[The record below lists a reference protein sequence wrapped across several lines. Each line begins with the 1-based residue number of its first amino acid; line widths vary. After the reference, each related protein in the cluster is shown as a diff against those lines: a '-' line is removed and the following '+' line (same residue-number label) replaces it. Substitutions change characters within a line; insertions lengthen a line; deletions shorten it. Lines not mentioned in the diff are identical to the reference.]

1 LLVPKRQL
9 PASLGW
15 SFAFG
20 VPNLQIGNPRKTR
33 LTQRS
38 QLNTSIV
45 LNIIWI
51 SFFLAAFCTALF
63 KLVFLGDQ
71 QVFAQIM
78 EAMFAL
84 SKSAFEISLG
94 LTGVLALW
102 LGIMRIGEKSGFI
115 LLLTQSLTPLFSRLM
130 PDVPKGHPALGA
142 IVMNISANAL
152 GLDNAA
158 TPLGIKAMQELQTL
172 NPHPETAS
180 NAQILFLVINTAGVT
195 LFPVTIFTYRAQLG
209 AANPTDVFIPILIAT
224 YVGTMVGLFTVAYV
238 QKINLLDKVIVAYLG
253 GFTLVVG
260 GILAYFS
267 SLPQQQMLEQSAII
281 SNFILFS
288 LVITFILGAIN
299 KEINA
304 YDAFIE
310 GAKEGFHTATTII
323 PYLVAMLVAIGVFR
337 ASGALDLLADLARTI
352 VHYFMLDDRFVD
364 ALPTALMKPF
374 SGSGA
379 RAMMIDTMKTM
390 GADSFAGRLSSIVQG
405 STETTFYVLAIY
417 FGSVG
422 IKHIRHAAACGIIA
436 DFAGIVA
443 SIFVAYWFF
452 G

>member
-1 LLVPKRQL
+1 M
-9 PASLGW
+9 
-15 SFAFG
+15 
-20 VPNLQIGNPRKTR
+20 
-33 LTQRS
+33 
-38 QLNTSIV
+38 

-115 LLLTQSLTPLFSRLM
+115 LLLTKSLTPLFSRLM

-158 TPLGIKAMQELQTL
+158 TPLGIKAMQELQSL
-172 NPHPETAS
+172 NPNPETAS
-180 NAQILFLVINTAGVT
+180 NAQILFLVINTSSVT

-224 YVGTMVGLFTVAYV
+224 YMSTLAGLLAVAFV

-253 GFTLVVG
+253 SFTLVVG

-267 SLPQQQMLEQSAII
+267 SLPQQQMLEQSALI

-299 KEINA
+299 KGINA
-304 YDAFIE
+304 YEAFIE
-310 GAKEGFHTATTII
+310 GAKEGFQTAITII

-337 ASGALDLLADLARTI
+337 ASGALDLLADLARAA

-364 ALPTALMKPF
+364 ALPTALIKPF

-379 RAMMIDTMKTM
+379 RAMMIDTMKTL

-436 DFAGIVA
+436 DFAGVVA
-443 SIFVAYWFF
+443 SIFIAYWFF

>member
-1 LLVPKRQL
+1 M
-9 PASLGW
+9 
-15 SFAFG
+15 
-20 VPNLQIGNPRKTR
+20 
-33 LTQRS
+33 
-38 QLNTSIV
+38 

-51 SFFLAAFCTALF
+51 CFFLAAFCTALF

-102 LGIMRIGEKSGFI
+102 LGVMRIGEKSGFI
-115 LLLTQSLTPLFSRLM
+115 LLLTKGLTPLFSRLM

-158 TPLGIKAMQELQTL
+158 TPLGIKAMQELQML
-172 NPHPETAS
+172 NPNPETAS

-238 QKINLLDKVIVAYLG
+238 QKINLLDKVILAYLG
-253 GFTLVVG
+253 GFSLVVG

-267 SLPQQQMLEQSAII
+267 GLPQQQMLEQSALI

-304 YDAFIE
+304 YEAFIE
-310 GAKEGFHTATTII
+310 GAKEGFQTAVTII

-337 ASGALDLLADLARTI
+337 ASGALDLLADLARAA

>member
-1 LLVPKRQL
+1 
-9 PASLGW
+9 
-15 SFAFG
+15 
-20 VPNLQIGNPRKTR
+20 
-33 LTQRS
+33 
-38 QLNTSIV
+38 
-45 LNIIWI
+45 
-51 SFFLAAFCTALF
+51 
-63 KLVFLGDQ
+63 
-71 QVFAQIM
+71 M

-94 LTGVLALW
+94 LTGVLTLW

-115 LLLTQSLTPLFSRLM
+115 HLLTQGLTPLFSRLM

-172 NPHPETAS
+172 NPNPETAS
-180 NAQILFLVINTAGVT
+180 NAQILFLVINTSGVT

-224 YVGTMVGLFTVAYV
+224 YIGTMVGLFAVAFV
-238 QKINLLDKVIVAYLG
+238 QKINLLDKVIMAYLG

-304 YDAFIE
+304 YEAFIE
-310 GAKEGFHTATTII
+310 GAKEGFHTAITII

-337 ASGALDLLADLARTI
+337 ASGALDLLADLARYV

-390 GADSFAGRLSSIVQG
+390 GADSFAGRLSAIVQG
-405 STETTFYVLAIY
+405 SSETTFYVLAIY

>member
-1 LLVPKRQL
+1 M
-9 PASLGW
+9 
-15 SFAFG
+15 
-20 VPNLQIGNPRKTR
+20 
-33 LTQRS
+33 
-38 QLNTSIV
+38 

-172 NPHPETAS
+172 NPNPETAS
-180 NAQILFLVINTAGVT
+180 NAQILFLVINTSGVT

-224 YVGTMVGLFTVAYV
+224 YMSTLAGLLAVAFV

-337 ASGALDLLADLARTI
+337 ASGALDLLADLARYV

>member
-1 LLVPKRQL
+1 
-9 PASLGW
+9 
-15 SFAFG
+15 
-20 VPNLQIGNPRKTR
+20 
-33 LTQRS
+33 
-38 QLNTSIV
+38 
-45 LNIIWI
+45 
-51 SFFLAAFCTALF
+51 
-63 KLVFLGDQ
+63 
-71 QVFAQIM
+71 M
-78 EAMFAL
+78 
-84 SKSAFEISLG
+84 
-94 LTGVLALW
+94 ALW

-158 TPLGIKAMQELQTL
+158 TPLGIKAMKELQTL
-172 NPHPETAS
+172 NPESGHRQQRANS
-180 NAQILFLVINTAGVT
+180 VSGDQYLGVT

-224 YVGTMVGLFTVAYV
+224 YMSTLAGLLAVAFV
-238 QKINLLDKVIVAYLG
+238 QKINLLDKVVMAYLG

-260 GILAYFS
+260 GLLAYFS
-267 SLPQQQMLEQSAII
+267 SLPQQQMLQQSATI

-288 LVITFILGAIN
+288 LVITFICGAVY
-299 KEINA
+299 KGINA

-310 GAKEGFHTATTII
+310 GAKEGFQTAIIII

-352 VHYFMLDDRFVD
+352 VHYFRLDDRFVD

-379 RAMMIDTMKTM
+379 RAMMIDTMKTH
-390 GADSFAGRLSSIVQG
+390 GADSFAGRLASIVQG

-422 IKHIRHAAACGIIA
+422 IKRIRHAAACGIIA
-436 DFAGIVA
+436 DFAGIIA
-443 SIFVAYWFF
+443 AIFVAYWFF

>member
-1 LLVPKRQL
+1 M
-9 PASLGW
+9 
-15 SFAFG
+15 
-20 VPNLQIGNPRKTR
+20 
-33 LTQRS
+33 
-38 QLNTSIV
+38 

-51 SFFLAAFCTALF
+51 SLFLAAFCMALF

-78 EAMFAL
+78 AALFAS
-84 SKSAFEISLG
+84 SKSAFEISIG
-94 LTGVLALW
+94 LTGILALW

-115 LLLTQSLTPLFSRLM
+115 RLLTQALTPLFSRLM
-130 PDVPKGHPALGA
+130 PEVPKNHPALGA
-142 IVMNISANAL
+142 MVMNISANAL

-172 NPHPETAS
+172 NPNPETAN
-180 NAQILFLVINTAGVT
+180 NAQILFLVLNTSGVT

-224 YVGTMVGLFTVAYV
+224 YISTLAGLLAVAFV
-238 QKINLLDKVIVAYLG
+238 QKINLLDKIIMAYLG
-253 GFTLVVG
+253 GFTLLIG

-267 SLPQQQMLEQSAII
+267 SLPQQQMLEQSASI

-310 GAKEGFHTATTII
+310 GAKEGFKTAITII
-323 PYLVAMLVAIGVFR
+323 PYLVAMLAAIGVFR
-337 ASGALDLLADLARTI
+337 ASGALDLLADLARAI
-352 VHYFMLDDRFVD
+352 VHYFRLDDRFID
-364 ALPTALMKPF
+364 ALPTALIKPF

-379 RAMMIDTMKTM
+379 RAMMIDTMKTL

-417 FGSVG
+417 FGAVG
-422 IKHIRHAAACGIIA
+422 IKRIRHAAACGIIA
-436 DFAGIVA
+436 DLAGVIA
-443 SIFVAYWFF
+443 SIVVTYWFF

>member
-1 LLVPKRQL
+1 
-9 PASLGW
+9 
-15 SFAFG
+15 
-20 VPNLQIGNPRKTR
+20 
-33 LTQRS
+33 
-38 QLNTSIV
+38 V

-51 SFFLAAFCTALF
+51 SFFLVAFCTALF
-63 KLVFLGDQ
+63 KLIFLGDQ

-115 LLLTQSLTPLFSRLM
+115 LLLTKSLTPLFSRLM

-158 TPLGIKAMQELQTL
+158 TPLGIKAMKELQTL
-172 NPHPETAS
+172 NPDPETAS
-180 NAQILFLVINTAGVT
+180 NAQILFLVINTSSVT

-224 YVGTMVGLFTVAYV
+224 YMSTLAGLLAVAFV
-238 QKINLLDKVIVAYLG
+238 QKINLLDKVVTTYLG

-267 SLPQQQMLEQSAII
+267 SLPQQQMLEQSALI

-304 YDAFIE
+304 YEAFIE
-310 GAKEGFHTATTII
+310 GAKEGFQTAITII

-337 ASGALDLLADLARTI
+337 ASGALDLLADLARAA

-364 ALPTALMKPF
+364 ALPTALIKPF

-379 RAMMIDTMKTM
+379 RAMMIDTMKTL

-436 DFAGIVA
+436 DFAGVVA
-443 SIFVAYWFF
+443 SIFITYWFF